1 MAKVDHD
8 HDYDDDD
15 NDYDDDDN
23 DYDDDMVV
31 DDDDDNDYID
41 VAPRFW
47 RNVAKVRPIYF
58 PTISEQI

>member
-15 NDYDDDDN
+15 NDY
-23 DYDDDMVV
+23 
-31 DDDDDNDYID
+31 ID

-47 RNVAKVRPIYF
+47 RYVAKVRPIYF
-58 PTISEQI
+58 PRISEQI